1 MEMVL
6 TFSFVFS
13 SDQDTYEVEMDQE
26 DYDDV
31 IPVEAATNENAGM
44 TGTQAH
50 VDVDVDEGAE
60 SDLDAGLVA
69 NADAVFLTTEVEVHA
84 QPE

>member
-1 MEMVL
+1 MEI
-6 TFSFVFS
+6 
-13 SDQDTYEVEMDQE
+13 EKQE

-31 IPVEAATNENAGM
+31 IPVEAATNENAGT

-50 VDVDVDEGAE
+50 VDVDLDEGAD

-84 QPE
+84 EPE